1 MNKVARSFAIVAFT
15 CLTGFPSCYTP
26 SSDPASVSRGHS
38 FVKYYPPPEGDKRLK
53 LAVKDNMDMKGEVT
67 SAGSEYLSKNSP
79 PAEKDAPCL
88 ARARADKDIFI
99 IGRTNMTEFAIAPS
113 GVNKYYGTPR
123 NRRSHTRKLIPGG
136 SSSGA
141 AVVVANGT
149 ADIAFGTDTAGS
161 VRVPSACCGVFG
173 LKTTYGLVPIKGIV
187 PISDKY
193 LDTVGPL
200 AKDIPRLVRGMDLLE
215 AGFAEKYQ
223 SAESAKPTGETIR
236 VGRLYVPGSD
246 AAIDKAV
253 DEALELAKFKVVR
266 LNDDFVKKWVRAQKE
281 GNTVAAA
288 DAWQH
293 DRDLGSKSGVN
304 IVTKAIIALGNL
316 EYNLNYKGA
325 LKYRLEWQRTLREVF
340 KQVDY
345 IALPTLKDR
354 APALPFFGGSSALFE
369 KKVLDMQNT
378 VPVNLAGN
386 PAIAIPIHLDRERG
400 RITSLQLVGPP
411 LSEAGLVNA
420 ARIVEDAN

>member
-1 MNKVARSFAIVAFT
+1 
-15 CLTGFPSCYTP
+15 L
-26 SSDPASVSRGHS
+26 
-38 FVKYYPPPEGDKRLK
+38 VKYNPPPEGDTRLK
-53 LAVKDNMDMKGEVT
+53 LAVKDNMDVKGEVT
-67 SAGSEYLSKNSP
+67 SAGSEYLAKHNP

-88 ARARADKDIFI
+88 ARARADKNVFF
-99 IGRTNMTEFAIAPS
+99 IGRTNMTELAVAPS
-113 GVNKYYGTPR
+113 GVNEYYGTPR

-141 AVVVANGT
+141 AVVVANGI
-149 ADIAFGTDTAGS
+149 ADVAFGTDTAGS
-161 VRVPSACCGVFG
+161 VRVPAACCGVFG
-173 LKTTYGLVPIKGIV
+173 LKTTFGLVPIKGIY

-200 AKDIPRLVRGMDLLE
+200 AKDIPRLVKGMDLLE
-215 AGFAEKYQ
+215 AGFVDKYQ
-223 SAESAKPTGETIR
+223 AAESSKPTGETIR
-236 VGRLYVPGSD
+236 VGRLYVPGTDS
-246 AAIDKAV
+246 AIDKAV

-293 DRDLGSKSGVN
+293 DRDLASKSDVN

-316 EYNLNYKGA
+316 EYSLNYKGA
-325 LKYRLEWQRTLREVF
+325 LKYRLEWQRTLRDLF
-340 KQVDY
+340 KQVDF

-354 APALPFFGGSSALFE
+354 APSLPFFGGSSALFE

-378 VPVNLAGN
+378 VPANLAGN
-386 PAIAIPIHLDRERG
+386 PAIAVPIHLERERG
-400 RITSLQLVGPP
+400 RITSLELVGPL